1 MKNLSFSEIARKYK
15 YNEFPYFCSCGTRVG
30 LKKRVAT
37 SRRSCPQCGDKITIQ
52 KIDSQVW
59 AHNEARKNQDIGY
72 ILMEGLI
79 KPFWKWIT
87 SPKKK
92 GTR

>member
-1 MKNLSFSEIARKYK
+1 MKNLSFIEIADRHK
-15 YNEFPYFCSCGTRVG
+15 YNEFPYFCSCGTMIG
-30 LKKRVAT
+30 LKKRVT
-37 SRRSCPQCGDKITIQ
+37 SKIRTCPQCGDKITVK

-59 AHNEARKNQDIGY
+59 AYNEARKNEDIGY
-72 ILMEGLI
+72 IIMRDII
-79 KPFWKWIT
+79 KPFWKWLT